1 VTIMPPCIDPF
12 SPKNMEL
19 QGSSIL
25 SILDRYDV
33 KTERPIIAQVG
44 RFDPWK
50 DPLGAIDVYNL
61 VKKKLPQVQLLLV
74 GIMAPDDPEGWR
86 YYEKAARYAGN
97 DYDIHLLTDL
107 VGVHDIEVNAFQRAS
122 NVVLQMS
129 KREGFGLTVAEAMW
143 KKIPV
148 VGRDVGGIS
157 LQIINGE
164 TGFLADTVQEAAEKV
179 LYVLE
184 HPGEAKLM
192 GEKGRNHIAQNFL
205 ITRHLENYLRLFG
218 KL

>member
-1 VTIMPPCIDPF
+1 
-12 SPKNMEL
+12 MEL
-19 QGSSIL
+19 QENSISSIL
-25 SILDRYDV
+25 DKYDV
-33 KTERPIIAQVG
+33 KMDRPIISQVG

-61 VKKKLPQVQLLLV
+61 VKKKLPQVQLLLI

-86 YYEKAARYAGN
+86 YYEEAARHAGN

-107 VGVHDIEVNAFQRAS
+107 VGIHDIEVNAFQRAS
-122 NVVLQMS
+122 NLVLQMS

-143 KKIPV
+143 KTIPV
-148 VGRDVGGIS
+148 IGRDAGGIH
-157 LQIINGE
+157 LQIVNNE
-164 TGFLADTVQEAAEKV
+164 TGFLVDTVQEAAEKA

-192 GEKGRNHIAQNFL
+192 GKKGREHVAENFL
-205 ITRHLENYLRLFG
+205 ITRYLEDYLRLFG
-218 KL
+218 RL